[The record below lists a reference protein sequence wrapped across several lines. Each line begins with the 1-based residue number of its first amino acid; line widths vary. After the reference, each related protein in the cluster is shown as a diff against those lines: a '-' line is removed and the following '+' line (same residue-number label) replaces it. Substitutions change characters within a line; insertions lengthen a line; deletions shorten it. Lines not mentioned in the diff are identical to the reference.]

1 VTQITGGLN
10 DTTNASYAQAN
21 TARTTAND
29 AYGQANTA
37 RDQANTARTQANTA
51 YGQANNAYS
60 SANLAYDQANASYN
74 VANTK
79 LASAGGTL
87 SGDLIIT
94 GNLTVSG
101 NSTTLNTEILTVEDA
116 EVVLLSNVASTPAL
130 NAGVIVNRGTSANT
144 FLRWDE
150 ALDEWGWSDSGTTTY
165 YFDDLRAGLATTNTT
180 FGTINTSLGTINTS
194 YQAAY
199 AQANT
204 AGTNAL
210 NAYGQANAAYGAAN
224 NRVLKAGDTMTGQL
238 NISSGGLLVTGN
250 VGIGTT
256 TPGNALH
263 VVGSANVTSS
273 VFIGSDGVRLS
284 SDGAGELGVGY
295 GQTATNRKF
304 SVYNNTTL
312 AFTVTPTGNVGIG
325 TASPAYT
332 LDLLSST
339 SGYVS
344 RFKSSGNYGGILLD
358 AGSSGS
364 VGGGYY
370 GVAKNGTRYGVFAVS
385 GAWIGDTSTD
395 AAVSADSGN
404 IRFFTNG
411 SVTESMRI
419 NTSGN
424 VGIGT
429 TNPTARL
436 NVYGAGTANDPCLAL
451 DVTSSSTFVHAQE
464 SFAPNLTTNQT
475 VLHVI
480 GREGSTKNSG
490 YIGYTYS
497 GTPGSDSNRLTFGHW
512 AADHLMTLTGA
523 GNVGINS
530 SSPSS
535 RLWIQGTGTTSTSNS
550 KNFYASS
557 IFLYDAGNGGTTDS
571 TVGIF
576 GAFAGDGG
584 IPAGIGFA
592 RESSS
597 NWGSQIRFYTHKTST
612 TDINETLERMRIAGD
627 GNVGIGTT
635 NPGYKLHVVGTAYVY
650 DTSGSGITVD
660 TSTQTDNQYLQ
671 CKEAGTLRFS
681 IYENSN
687 NVYLNSWTNM
697 VMRVNQ
703 TGGSGG
709 HFYISGGDT
718 RPGVDNTY
726 NLGSTDYRWANIYT
740 ADLNLSNR
748 DSQNDVDGT
757 WGAWTIQEGENDLYL
772 INRRN
777 GKKFKFMLKE
787 VE

>member
-1 VTQITGGLN
+1 MRLTSTGLGITEGNNPTQAFNIYRSGSTQAVMAVGNSNTGLN
-10 DTTNASYAQAN
+10 GVYFGVDTAGNAIINQ
-21 TARTTAND
+21 
-29 AYGQANTA
+29 
-37 RDQANTARTQANTA
+37 TQA
-51 YGQANNAYS
+51 
-60 SANLAYDQANASYN
+60 LATIFSTSGSPRMYI
-74 VANTK
+74 
-79 LASAGGTL
+79 L
-87 SGDLIIT
+87 SG
-94 GNLTVSG
+94 
-101 NSTTLNTEILTVEDA
+101 
-116 EVVLLSNVASTPAL
+116 
-130 NAGVIVNRGTSANT
+130 
-144 FLRWDE
+144 
-150 ALDEWGWSDSGTTTY
+150 
-165 YFDDLRAGLATTNTT
+165 
-180 FGTINTSLGTINTS
+180 
-194 YQAAY
+194 
-199 AQANT
+199 
-204 AGTNAL
+204 
-210 NAYGQANAAYGAAN
+210 
-224 NRVLKAGDTMTGQL
+224 
-238 NISSGGLLVTGN
+238 GN

-256 TPGNALH
+256 
-263 VVGSANVTSS
+263 S
-273 VFIGSDGVRLS
+273 
-284 SDGAGELGVGY
+284 
-295 GQTATNRKF
+295 
-304 SVYNNTTL
+304 
-312 AFTVTPTGNVGIG
+312 
-325 TASPAYT
+325 
-332 LDLLSST
+332 
-339 SGYVS
+339 
-344 RFKSSGNYGGILLD
+344 
-358 AGSSGS
+358 
-364 VGGGYY
+364 
-370 GVAKNGTRYGVFAVS
+370 
-385 GAWIGDTSTD
+385 
-395 AAVSADSGN
+395 
-404 IRFFTNG
+404 
-411 SVTESMRI
+411 
-419 NTSGN
+419 
-424 VGIGT
+424 
-429 TNPTARL
+429 PTARL

-576 GAFAGDGG
+576 GALAGDGG

-681 IYENSN
+681 IYENNN

-757 WGAWTIQEGENDLYL
+757 WGEWTIQEGENDLYL